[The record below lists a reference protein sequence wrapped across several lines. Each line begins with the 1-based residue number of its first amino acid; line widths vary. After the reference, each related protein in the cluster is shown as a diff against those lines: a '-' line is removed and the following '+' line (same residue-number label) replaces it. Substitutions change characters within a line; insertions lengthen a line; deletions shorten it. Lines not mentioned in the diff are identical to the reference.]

1 MEDSF
6 LQAENAVM
14 DSEFMDGLLLDGCWL
29 ETTDGSEFLNVAPS
43 TSSVSP
49 FDPSSFMWS
58 PTQDTSAALCTSGG
72 VVSQMYGQDC
82 VERSSLDD
90 FQWNKRWWIG
100 PGGGGGSS
108 VTERLVQAV
117 EHIKDYTT
125 ERGSLIQLWVPV
137 NRGGKRVLTTKEQP
151 FSHDP
156 MCQRLANYRE
166 ISVNYHFS
174 AEQDDSKALA
184 GLPGRVFLGKL
195 PEWTPDVRFFKS
207 EEYPRVHH
215 AQDCDVRGTLAIPV
229 FEQGSKICLGVIE
242 VVMTTEMVKLRPEL
256 ESICKALQA
265 VDLRSTELPIPPS
278 LKGCDL
284 SYKAALPEIRN
295 LLRCACETHKLPLA
309 QTWVSC
315 LQQNKSGCRHNDE
328 NYIHCVSTIDDACYV
343 GDPTVREFH
352 EACSEHHLLKGQGVA
367 GQAFLTNGPC
377 FSSDVSNYKKSEY
390 PLSHHANMYGL
401 HGAVA
406 IRLRCIHTGSADFVL
421 EFFLPKDCDDLEEQ
435 RKMLNALSTIMAHV
449 PRSLRTVTDKELE
462 EESEVIE
469 REEIVKP
476 KIENTSELQHLHG
489 NSPWSASLEEIQ
501 RSNNTSNPQNLG
513 LVFDGGDKPNDGFGL
528 KRGFDYTMDYNV
540 NESSTFSSGG
550 FSMTAEKKR
559 TKADKTITLD
569 ILRQYFAGSL
579 KDAAKN
585 IGVCPTTLKRIC
597 RQHGI
602 QRWPSRKIKKVG
614 HSLQKIQRV
623 IDSVQG
629 VSGPLPIGSFYA
641 NFPSLVSQ
649 SQEPSQQAK
658 TSPPPPPPPPVQLAK
673 SPVSSYSQ
681 SSNSSQCCSSET
693 QLNSGATTDPASAS
707 VGVSLKKTS
716 SEIELQSSS
725 LDETIL
731 TLSSLEN
738 VPQGTN
744 LLSSQDDDFL
754 RIKVSYGEEKIRF
767 RMRNSRRLT
776 DLLWEIGKRFSIDDM
791 SRYDLKY
798 LDEDNEWVLL
808 TCDEDVEECV
818 DVCRT
823 TPSHT
828 IKLLLQVSSQH
839 FSERSSATEYSL
851 WH

>member
-6 LQAENAVM
+6 LQTQNAVM
-14 DSEFMDGLLLDGCWL
+14 DTEFMDGLLLDGCWL
-29 ETTDGSEFLNVAPS
+29 ETTDGSEFLNLPPS
-43 TSSVSP
+43 TP
-49 FDPSSFMWS
+49 FDPSSLMWS
-58 PTQDTSAALCTSGG
+58 PPTQDTSAICTSG
-72 VVSQMYGQDC
+72 VVSQTYGQDC
-82 VERSSLDD
+82 ADE

-207 EEYPRVHH
+207 EEYPRVQH

-242 VVMTTEMVKLRPEL
+242 VVMTTEMVKLKPEL
-256 ESICKALQA
+256 ESICRALQA
-265 VDLRSTELPIPPS
+265 VDLRSTELPVPPS

-328 NYIHCVSTIDDACYV
+328 NYIHCVSTIDDACYL
-343 GDPTVREFH
+343 GDPTVREFQ

-377 FSSDVSNYKKSEY
+377 FSPDVSNYKKSEY
-390 PLSHHANMYGL
+390 PLSHHANMFGL

-406 IRLRCIHTGSADFVL
+406 IRLRCIHTGDADFVL
-421 EFFLPKDCDDLEEQ
+421 EFFLPKDCDNMEEQ
-435 RKMLNALSTIMAHV
+435 RRMLNALSTIMAHV

-462 EESEVIE
+462 EESEVVE
-469 REEIVKP
+469 REEVVTP
-476 KIENTSELQHLHG
+476 KIENTSELHH
-489 NSPWSASLEEIQ
+489 
-501 RSNNTSNPQNLG
+501 SNPQNLG
-513 LVFDGGDKPNDGFGL
+513 LVFDGGDKLPSDGFGL
-528 KRGFDYTMDYNV
+528 KRGYDYTRESNI
-540 NESSTFSSGG
+540 NESNTFTSGG
-550 FSMTAEKKR
+550 FNSMAEKKR

-569 ILRQYFAGSL
+569 VLRQYFAGSL
-579 KDAAKN
+579 KDAAKS

-623 IDSVQG
+623 IDSVEG

-641 NFPSLVSQ
+641 NFPNLA
-649 SQEPSQQAK
+649 SQEPSQQPK
-658 TSPPPPPPPPVQLAK
+658 TSPPPPPPPPLQLSK
-673 SPVSSYSQ
+673 SPVSQYSH
-681 SSNSSQCCSSET
+681 SSSSSQCCSSET
-693 QLNSGATTDPASAS
+693 QLNSSATAHPSQGDTF
-707 VGVSLKKTS
+707 KKVS
-716 SEIELQSSS
+716 SEVDLQSSV
-725 LDETIL
+725 L

-738 VPQGTN
+738 IPQGQGTH
-744 LLSSQDDDFL
+744 LLSSSSQDDDSL
-754 RIKVSYGEEKIRF
+754 RIKVSYGEENIRF
-767 RMRNSRRLT
+767 RMKNSRRLS
-776 DLLWEIGKRFSIDDM
+776 DLQWEIGKRFSIEDM

-828 IKLLLQVSSQH
+828 IKLLLHASSHH
-839 FSERSSATEYSL
+839 FPERSSPTGYTL
-851 WH
+851 WQ

>member
-6 LQAENAVM
+6 LQTQNAVM
-14 DSEFMDGLLLDGCWL
+14 DTEFMDGLLLDGCWL
-29 ETTDGSEFLNVAPS
+29 ETTDGSEFLNLP
-43 TSSVSP
+43 P

-58 PTQDTSAALCTSGG
+58 PPQDTSAICTSG
-72 VVSQMYGQDC
+72 VVSQTYGQDC
-82 VERSSLDD
+82 ADE
-90 FQWNKRWWIG
+90 FQYNKRWWIG

-207 EEYPRVHH
+207 EEYPRVQH

-242 VVMTTEMVKLRPEL
+242 VVMTTEMVKLKPEL
-256 ESICKALQA
+256 ESICRALQA
-265 VDLRSTELPIPPS
+265 VDLRSTELP
-278 LKGCDL
+278 GCDL

-315 LQQNKSGCRHNDE
+315 LQQSKSGCRHNDE
-328 NYIHCVSTIDDACYV
+328 NYIHCVSTIDEACYL
-343 GDPTVREFH
+343 GDPTVREFQ

-377 FSSDVSNYKKSEY
+377 FSPDVANYKKSEY
-390 PLSHHANMYGL
+390 PLSHHANMFGL

-406 IRLRCIHTGSADFVL
+406 IRLRCIHTGDADFVL
-421 EFFLPKDCDDLEEQ
+421 EFFLPKDCDNMGEQ

-462 EESEVIE
+462 EESEVVE
-469 REEIVKP
+469 REEVVTP
-476 KIENTSELQHLHG
+476 KVENTPELHH
-489 NSPWSASLEEIQ
+489 
-501 RSNNTSNPQNLG
+501 SNPQNLG
-513 LVFDGGDKPNDGFGL
+513 LVFDGGDKLPNDGFGL
-528 KRGFDYTMDYNV
+528 KRGYDYTRDANI
-540 NESSTFSSGG
+540 NESNTFTIGG
-550 FSMTAEKKR
+550 FNSMAEKKR

-569 ILRQYFAGSL
+569 VLRQYFAGSL
-579 KDAAKN
+579 KDAAKS

-623 IDSVQG
+623 IDSVEG

-641 NFPSLVSQ
+641 NFPNL
-649 SQEPSQQAK
+649 EPSQQAK
-658 TSPPPPPPPPVQLAK
+658 TSPPPPPPPPLQLSK
-673 SPVSSYSQ
+673 SPVSQYSH
-681 SSNSSQCCSSET
+681 SSSSSQCCSSET
-693 QLNSGATTDPASAS
+693 QLNSSATAHPSQGDTFRK
-707 VGVSLKKTS
+707 VS
-716 SEIELQSSS
+716 SEVDLQSSV
-725 LDETIL
+725 L

-738 VPQGTN
+738 IPQGQGTH
-744 LLSSQDDDFL
+744 LLSSSSQDDDFL
-754 RIKVSYGEEKIRF
+754 RIKVSYGEENIRF
-767 RMRNSRRLT
+767 RMKNSRRLS
-776 DLLWEIGKRFSIDDM
+776 DLLWEIGKRFSIEDM

-828 IKLLLQVSSQH
+828 IKLLLHASSHH
-839 FSERSSATEYSL
+839 FPERSSPTGYTL
-851 WH
+851 WQ

>member
-6 LQAENAVM
+6 LQSENTVM
-14 DSEFMDGLLLDGCWL
+14 DTEFMDGLLLDGCWL
-29 ETTDGSEFLNVAPS
+29 ETTDGSEFLNLTPP
-43 TSSVSP
+43 TP

-58 PTQDTSAALCTSGG
+58 PPQDTSAICTSG
-72 VVSQMYGQDC
+72 VVSQTYGQD
-82 VERSSLDD
+82 DD

-100 PGGGGGSS
+100 PGGGGSS

-207 EEYPRVHH
+207 EEYPRVQH

-242 VVMTTEMVKLRPEL
+242 VVMTTEM
-256 ESICKALQA
+256 A

-278 LKGCDL
+278 LKVSKRNYRCDL

-315 LQQNKSGCRHNDE
+315 PQQSKSGCRHNDE
-328 NYIHCVSTIDDACYV
+328 NYIHCVSTIDDACYL

-377 FSSDVSNYKKSEY
+377 FSPDVSNYKKS
-390 PLSHHANMYGL
+390 
-401 HGAVA
+401 
-406 IRLRCIHTGSADFVL
+406 
-421 EFFLPKDCDDLEEQ
+421 DD
-435 RKMLNALSTIMAHV
+435 RK
-449 PRSLRTVTDKELE
+449 
-462 EESEVIE
+462 
-469 REEIVKP
+469 EEIVTP
-476 KIENTSELQHLHG
+476 KIENNTPELHHQ
-489 NSPWSASLEEIQ
+489 SL
-501 RSNNTSNPQNLG
+501 G
-513 LVFDGGDKPNDGFGL
+513 MVFDGGDKTHDGFGL
-528 KRGFDYTMDYNV
+528 KRGFDYTRDSNI
-540 NESSTFSSGG
+540 NESSTFTSGG
-550 FSMTAEKKR
+550 FNSMAEKKR

-569 ILRQYFAGSL
+569 VLRQYFAG
-579 KDAAKN
+579 
-585 IGVCPTTLKRIC
+585 RIC

-623 IDSVQG
+623 IDSVEG

-641 NFPSLVSQ
+641 NFPNLA
-649 SQEPSQQAK
+649 SQEPPQQAK
-658 TSPPPPPPPPVQLAK
+658 ASPPPPPPPLPQPPLQLSK
-673 SPVSSYSQ
+673 SPVSQYSH
-681 SSNSSQCCSSET
+681 SSSSSQCSHPSQPDT
-693 QLNSGATTDPASAS
+693 F
-707 VGVSLKKTS
+707 KKVS
-716 SEIELQSSS
+716 SEIDLQCSS
-725 LDETIL
+725 LDQTVL

-738 VPQGTN
+738 IPHGTN
-744 LLSSQDDDFL
+744 LLSSSSQDDDSL

-767 RMRNSRRLT
+767 RMKNSRRLS
-776 DLLWEIGKRFSIDDM
+776 DLLWEIGKRFSIEDM

-828 IKLLLQVSSQH
+828 IKLLLHASSHH
-839 FSERSSATEYSL
+839 FPERSSPTGYTLWQSL
-851 WH
+851 

>member
-1 MEDSF
+1 MEDSSF
-6 LQAENAVM
+6 LQTENAVM
-14 DSEFMDGLLLDGCWL
+14 DTEFMNGLLLDGCWL
-29 ETTDGSEFLNVAPS
+29 ETTDGSEFLNLTPS
-43 TSSVSP
+43 TP

-58 PTQDTSAALCTSGG
+58 PPQDTSAICTS
-72 VVSQMYGQDC
+72 QTFGQDC
-82 VERSSLDD
+82 AERSSSSLDE

-100 PGGGGGSS
+100 PGGGSSS

-207 EEYPRVHH
+207 EEYPRVQH

-242 VVMTTEMVKLRPEL
+242 VVMTTEMVKLKPEL
-256 ESICKALQA
+256 ESICRALQA
-265 VDLRSTELPIPPS
+265 VDLRSTELPVPPS

-315 LQQNKSGCRHNDE
+315 LQQSKSGCRHSDE

-377 FSSDVSNYKKSEY
+377 FSPDVSNYKKSEY
-390 PLSHHANMYGL
+390 PLSHHANMFGL

-421 EFFLPKDCDDLEEQ
+421 EFFLPKDCDNLEEQ

-462 EESEVIE
+462 EESEVMIE
-469 REEIVKP
+469 REEIVMP
-476 KIENTSELQHLHG
+476 KIENNTPELHHQ
-489 NSPWSASLEEIQ
+489 SL
-501 RSNNTSNPQNLG
+501 G
-513 LVFDGGDKPNDGFGL
+513 MVFDGGEKPSDGFGL
-528 KRGFDYTMDYNV
+528 KRGYDYTRDSNV
-540 NESSTFSSGG
+540 NESSTFTSGG
-550 FSMTAEKKR
+550 FSSVVEKKR

-569 ILRQYFAGSL
+569 VLRQYFAGSL
-579 KDAAKN
+579 KDAAKS

-597 RQHGI
+597 RQNGI

-623 IDSVQG
+623 IDSVEG

-641 NFPSLVSQ
+641 NFPNLA

-658 TSPPPPPPPPVQLAK
+658 TTPPPPPPLQLSK
-673 SPVSSYSQ
+673 SPVSQYSH
-681 SSNSSQCCSSET
+681 SSSSSQCCSSET
-693 QLNSGATTDPASAS
+693 QLNSSGTAHPSQAETF
-707 VGVSLKKTS
+707 KKVS
-716 SEIELQSSS
+716 SEIDLQSSS
-725 LDETIL
+725 LDQTVL

-738 VPQGTN
+738 IPHGTN
-744 LLSSQDDDFL
+744 LLSSSSQDDDSL
-754 RIKVSYGEEKIRF
+754 RIKVSYGEENIRF
-767 RMRNSRRLT
+767 RMKNSRRLS
-776 DLLWEIGKRFSIDDM
+776 DLLWEIGKRFSIEDM

-828 IKLLLQVSSQH
+828 IKLLLHASSHH
-839 FSERSSATEYSL
+839 FPERSSPTGYNL
-851 WH
+851 WQ

>member
-6 LQAENAVM
+6 LQTQNAVM
-14 DSEFMDGLLLDGCWL
+14 DTEFMDGLLLDGCWL
-29 ETTDGSEFLNVAPS
+29 ETTDGSEFLNLP
-43 TSSVSP
+43 P

-58 PTQDTSAALCTSGG
+58 PPQDTSAICTSG
-72 VVSQMYGQDC
+72 VVSQTYGQDC
-82 VERSSLDD
+82 ADE
-90 FQWNKRWWIG
+90 FQYNKRWWIG

-207 EEYPRVHH
+207 EEYPRVQH

-242 VVMTTEMVKLRPEL
+242 VVMTTEMVKLKPEL
-256 ESICKALQA
+256 ESICRALQA
-265 VDLRSTELPIPPS
+265 VDLRSTELPVPPS

-315 LQQNKSGCRHNDE
+315 LQQSKSGCRHNDE
-328 NYIHCVSTIDDACYV
+328 NYIHCVSTIDEACYL
-343 GDPTVREFH
+343 GDPTVREFQ

-377 FSSDVSNYKKSEY
+377 FSPDVANYKKSEY
-390 PLSHHANMYGL
+390 PLSHHANMFGL

-406 IRLRCIHTGSADFVL
+406 IRLRCIHTGDADFVL
-421 EFFLPKDCDDLEEQ
+421 EFFLPKDCDNMGEQ

-462 EESEVIE
+462 EESEVVE
-469 REEIVKP
+469 REEVVTP
-476 KIENTSELQHLHG
+476 KVENTPELHH
-489 NSPWSASLEEIQ
+489 
-501 RSNNTSNPQNLG
+501 SNPQNLG
-513 LVFDGGDKPNDGFGL
+513 LVFDGGDKLPNDGFGL
-528 KRGFDYTMDYNV
+528 KRGYDYTRDANI
-540 NESSTFSSGG
+540 NESNTFTIGG
-550 FSMTAEKKR
+550 FNSMAEKKR

-569 ILRQYFAGSL
+569 VLRQYFAGSL
-579 KDAAKN
+579 KDAAKS

-623 IDSVQG
+623 IDSVEG

-641 NFPSLVSQ
+641 NFPNL
-649 SQEPSQQAK
+649 EPSQQAK
-658 TSPPPPPPPPVQLAK
+658 TSPPPPPPPPLQLSK
-673 SPVSSYSQ
+673 SPVSQYSH
-681 SSNSSQCCSSET
+681 SSSSSQCCSSET
-693 QLNSGATTDPASAS
+693 QLNSSATAHPSQGDTFRK
-707 VGVSLKKTS
+707 VS
-716 SEIELQSSS
+716 SEVDLQSSV
-725 LDETIL
+725 L

-738 VPQGTN
+738 IPQGQGTH
-744 LLSSQDDDFL
+744 LLSSSSQDDDFL
-754 RIKVSYGEEKIRF
+754 RIKVSYGEENIRF
-767 RMRNSRRLT
+767 RMKNSRRLS
-776 DLLWEIGKRFSIDDM
+776 DLLWEIGKRFSIEDM

-828 IKLLLQVSSQH
+828 IKLLLHASSHH
-839 FSERSSATEYSL
+839 FPERSSPTGYTL
-851 WH
+851 WQ

>member
-6 LQAENAVM
+6 LQSENTVM
-14 DSEFMDGLLLDGCWL
+14 DTEFMDGLLLDGCWL
-29 ETTDGSEFLNVAPS
+29 ETTDGSEFLNLTPS
-43 TSSVSP
+43 TP

-58 PTQDTSAALCTSGG
+58 PPQDTSAICTSG
-72 VVSQMYGQDC
+72 VVSQTFGQDC
-82 VERSSLDD
+82 ADE

-100 PGGGGGSS
+100 PGGGASS
-108 VTERLVQAV
+108 VTERLVRAV

-156 MCQRLANYRE
+156 SCQRLANYRE

-207 EEYPRVHH
+207 EEYPRVQH

-242 VVMTTEMVKLRPEL
+242 VVMTTEMVKLKPEL
-256 ESICKALQA
+256 ESICRALQA
-265 VDLRSTELPIPPS
+265 VDLRSTELPVPTS

-377 FSSDVSNYKKSEY
+377 FSPDVSNYKKSEY

-421 EFFLPKDCDDLEEQ
+421 EFFLPKDCDNLEEQ

-469 REEIVKP
+469 REEIVTP
-476 KIENTSELQHLHG
+476 KIENAQ
-489 NSPWSASLEEIQ
+489 EIHHQ
-501 RSNNTSNPQNLG
+501 GLG
-513 LVFDGGDKPNDGFGL
+513 MVFDGGDKPSDGFGL
-528 KRGFDYTMDYNV
+528 KRSFDYTREAHI
-540 NESSTFSSGG
+540 NESSTFTSGG
-550 FSMTAEKKR
+550 FSSMAEKKR

-569 ILRQYFAGSL
+569 VLRQYFAGSL
-579 KDAAKN
+579 KDAAKS

-623 IDSVQG
+623 IDSVEG

-641 NFPSLVSQ
+641 NFPNL
-649 SQEPSQQAK
+649 EPSQQAK
-658 TSPPPPPPPPVQLAK
+658 TSPPPPPPLQLSK
-673 SPVSSYSQ
+673 SPVSQYSH
-681 SSNSSQCCSSET
+681 SSSSSQCCSSET
-693 QLNSGATTDPASAS
+693 QLNSSATAHPSQPETF
-707 VGVSLKKTS
+707 KKVS
-716 SEIELQSSS
+716 SEIDLQSSS
-725 LDETIL
+725 LDQTVL

-738 VPQGTN
+738 IPHGTN
-744 LLSSQDDDFL
+744 LLSSSSQDDDSL

-767 RMRNSRRLT
+767 RMKNSRRLS
-776 DLLWEIGKRFSIDDM
+776 DLLWEIGKRFSIEDM

-828 IKLLLQVSSQH
+828 IKLLLHASSH
-839 FSERSSATEYSL
+839 LLPERSSPTGYTL
-851 WH
+851 WQ

>member
-6 LQAENAVM
+6 LQTQNAVM
-14 DSEFMDGLLLDGCWL
+14 DTEFMDGLLLDGCWL
-29 ETTDGSEFLNVAPS
+29 ETTDGSEFLNLP
-43 TSSVSP
+43 P

-58 PTQDTSAALCTSGG
+58 PPQDTSAICTSG
-72 VVSQMYGQDC
+72 VVSQTYGQDC
-82 VERSSLDD
+82 ADE
-90 FQWNKRWWIG
+90 FQYNKRWWIG

-207 EEYPRVHH
+207 EEYPRVQH

-242 VVMTTEMVKLRPEL
+242 VVMTTEMVKLKPEL
-256 ESICKALQA
+256 ESICRALQA
-265 VDLRSTELPIPPS
+265 VDLRSTELPVPPS

-315 LQQNKSGCRHNDE
+315 LQQSKSGCRHNDE
-328 NYIHCVSTIDDACYV
+328 NYIHCVSTIDEACYL
-343 GDPTVREFH
+343 GDPTVREFQ

-377 FSSDVSNYKKSEY
+377 FSPDVANYKKSEY
-390 PLSHHANMYGL
+390 PLSHHANMFGL

-406 IRLRCIHTGSADFVL
+406 IRLRCIHTGDADFVL
-421 EFFLPKDCDDLEEQ
+421 EFFLPKDCDNMGEQ

-462 EESEVIE
+462 EESEVVE
-469 REEIVKP
+469 REEVVTP
-476 KIENTSELQHLHG
+476 KVENTPELHH
-489 NSPWSASLEEIQ
+489 
-501 RSNNTSNPQNLG
+501 SNPQNLG
-513 LVFDGGDKPNDGFGL
+513 LVFDGGDKLPNDGFGL
-528 KRGFDYTMDYNV
+528 KRGYDYTRDANI
-540 NESSTFSSGG
+540 NESNTFTIGG
-550 FSMTAEKKR
+550 FNSMAEKKR

-569 ILRQYFAGSL
+569 VLRQYFAGSL
-579 KDAAKN
+579 KDAAKS

-623 IDSVQG
+623 IDSVEG
-629 VSGPLPIGSFYA
+629 VSGHLPIGSFYA
-641 NFPSLVSQ
+641 NFPNL
-649 SQEPSQQAK
+649 EPSQQAK
-658 TSPPPPPPPPVQLAK
+658 TSPPPPPPPPPLQLSK
-673 SPVSSYSQ
+673 SPVSQYSH
-681 SSNSSQCCSSET
+681 SSSSSQCCSSET
-693 QLNSGATTDPASAS
+693 QLNSSATAHPSQGDTFRK
-707 VGVSLKKTS
+707 VS
-716 SEIELQSSS
+716 SEVDLQSSV
-725 LDETIL
+725 L

-738 VPQGTN
+738 IPQGQGTH
-744 LLSSQDDDFL
+744 LLSSSSQDDDFL
-754 RIKVSYGEEKIRF
+754 RIKVSYGEENIRF
-767 RMRNSRRLT
+767 RMKNSRRLS
-776 DLLWEIGKRFSIDDM
+776 DLLWEIGKRFSIEDM

-828 IKLLLQVSSQH
+828 IKLLLHASSHH
-839 FSERSSATEYSL
+839 FPERSSPTGYTL
-851 WH
+851 WQ

>member
-6 LQAENAVM
+6 LQSENTVM
-14 DSEFMDGLLLDGCWL
+14 DTEFMDGLLLDGCWL
-29 ETTDGSEFLNVAPS
+29 ETTDGSEFLNLTPP
-43 TSSVSP
+43 TP

-58 PTQDTSAALCTSGG
+58 PPQDTSAICTSGA
-72 VVSQMYGQDC
+72 VSQTYGQDC
-82 VERSSLDD
+82 SDE

-100 PGGGGGSS
+100 PGGGGSS

-207 EEYPRVHH
+207 EEYPRVQH

-242 VVMTTEMVKLRPEL
+242 VVMTTEMVKLKPEL
-256 ESICKALQA
+256 ESICRALQA
-265 VDLRSTELPIPPS
+265 VDLRSTELPVPPS

-328 NYIHCVSTIDDACYV
+328 NYIHCVSTIDDACYL
-343 GDPTVREFH
+343 GDPSVREFH

-377 FSSDVSNYKKSEY
+377 FSPDVSNYKKSEY

-421 EFFLPKDCDDLEEQ
+421 EFFLPKDCDSIEEQ

-469 REEIVKP
+469 REEIVTP
-476 KIENTSELQHLHG
+476 KIENNTPELHHYHPQ
-489 NSPWSASLEEIQ
+489 SL
-501 RSNNTSNPQNLG
+501 G
-513 LVFDGGDKPNDGFGL
+513 MVFDRGDKPSDGFGL
-528 KRGFDYTMDYNV
+528 KRGFDYTV
-540 NESSTFSSGG
+540 NESSTFTTGG
-550 FSMTAEKKR
+550 FSSMAEKKR

-569 ILRQYFAGSL
+569 VLRQYFAGSL
-579 KDAAKN
+579 KDAAKS

-623 IDSVQG
+623 IDSVEG

-641 NFPSLVSQ
+641 NFPNLASQ

-658 TSPPPPPPPPVQLAK
+658 TTTPPPPPPPPPLHLSK
-673 SPVSSYSQ
+673 SPVSQYSH
-681 SSNSSQCCSSET
+681 SSSSSQCCSSET
-693 QLNSGATTDPASAS
+693 QLNSSATAHPSQADTFNK
-707 VGVSLKKTS
+707 VS
-716 SEIELQSSS
+716 SEVDLQSSV
-725 LDETIL
+725 L

-738 VPQGTN
+738 IPQGQGAH
-744 LLSSQDDDFL
+744 LLSSSSQDDDSL
-754 RIKVSYGEEKIRF
+754 RIKVSYGEENIRF
-767 RMRNSRRLT
+767 RMKNSRRLT
-776 DLLWEIGKRFSIDDM
+776 DLLWEIGKRFSIEDM

-828 IKLLLQVSSQH
+828 IKLLLHASSHH
-839 FSERSSATEYSL
+839 FPERSSPTTGYTL
-851 WH
+851 WQ

>member
-1 MEDSF
+1 
-6 LQAENAVM
+6 M
-14 DSEFMDGLLLDGCWL
+14 DTEFMDGLLLDGCWL
-29 ETTDGSEFLNVAPS
+29 ETTDGSEFLNLP
-43 TSSVSP
+43 P

-58 PTQDTSAALCTSGG
+58 PPQDTSAICTSG
-72 VVSQMYGQDC
+72 VVSQTYGQDC
-82 VERSSLDD
+82 ADE
-90 FQWNKRWWIG
+90 FQYNKRWWIG

-207 EEYPRVHH
+207 EEYPRVQH

-242 VVMTTEMVKLRPEL
+242 VVMTTEMVKLKPEL
-256 ESICKALQA
+256 ESICRALQA
-265 VDLRSTELPIPPS
+265 VDLRSTELPVPPS

-315 LQQNKSGCRHNDE
+315 LQQSKSGCRHNDE
-328 NYIHCVSTIDDACYV
+328 NYIHCVSTIDEACYL
-343 GDPTVREFH
+343 GDPTVREFQ

-377 FSSDVSNYKKSEY
+377 FSPDVANYKKSEY
-390 PLSHHANMYGL
+390 PLSHHANMFGL

-406 IRLRCIHTGSADFVL
+406 IRLRCIHTGDADFVL
-421 EFFLPKDCDDLEEQ
+421 EFFLPKDCDNMGEQ

-462 EESEVIE
+462 EESEVVE
-469 REEIVKP
+469 REEVVTP
-476 KIENTSELQHLHG
+476 KVENTPELHH
-489 NSPWSASLEEIQ
+489 
-501 RSNNTSNPQNLG
+501 SNPQNLG
-513 LVFDGGDKPNDGFGL
+513 LVFDGGDKLPNDGFGL
-528 KRGFDYTMDYNV
+528 KRGYDYTRDANI
-540 NESSTFSSGG
+540 NESNTFTIGG
-550 FSMTAEKKR
+550 FNSMAEKKR

-569 ILRQYFAGSL
+569 VLRQYFAGSL
-579 KDAAKN
+579 KDAAKS

-623 IDSVQG
+623 IDSVEG

-641 NFPSLVSQ
+641 NFPNL
-649 SQEPSQQAK
+649 EPSQQAK
-658 TSPPPPPPPPVQLAK
+658 TSPPPPPPPPLQLSK
-673 SPVSSYSQ
+673 SPVSQYSH
-681 SSNSSQCCSSET
+681 SSSSSQCCSSET
-693 QLNSGATTDPASAS
+693 QLNSSATAHPSQGDTFRK
-707 VGVSLKKTS
+707 VS
-716 SEIELQSSS
+716 SEVDLQSSV
-725 LDETIL
+725 L

-738 VPQGTN
+738 IPQGQGTH
-744 LLSSQDDDFL
+744 LLSSSSQDDDFL
-754 RIKVSYGEEKIRF
+754 RIKVSYGEENIRF
-767 RMRNSRRLT
+767 RMKNSRRLS
-776 DLLWEIGKRFSIDDM
+776 DLLWEIGKRFSIEDM

-828 IKLLLQVSSQH
+828 IKLLLHASSHH
-839 FSERSSATEYSL
+839 FPERSSPTGYTL
-851 WH
+851 WQ

>member
-6 LQAENAVM
+6 LQTENAVM
-14 DSEFMDGLLLDGCWL
+14 DTEFMDGLLLDGCWL
-29 ETTDGSEFLNVAPS
+29 ETTDGSEFLTS

-58 PTQDTSAALCTSGG
+58 PTQDTSAICTSG
-72 VVSQMYGQDC
+72 VVSEMYGQDC
-82 VERSSLDD
+82 AERSSLDD
-90 FQWNKRWWIG
+90 FQWNKRWWIA
-100 PGGGGGSS
+100 PGGGVSS

-156 MCQRLANYRE
+156 LCKRLANYRE
-166 ISVNYHFS
+166 ISVKYHFS

-195 PEWTPDVRFFKS
+195 PEWTPDVRFFRS
-207 EEYPRVHH
+207 EEYPRVQH

-256 ESICKALQA
+256 ESICRALQA
-265 VDLRSTELPIPPS
+265 VDLRSTEVPIPPS

-315 LQQNKSGCRHNDE
+315 IQQSKSGCRHNDE
-328 NYIHCVSTIDDACYV
+328 NYIHCVSTVDDACYV

-377 FSSDVSNYKKSEY
+377 FSSDVSDYKKSEY
-390 PLSHHANMYGL
+390 PLSHHANMFGL

-435 RKMLNALSTIMAHV
+435 RIMLNALSTIMAHV

-462 EESEVIE
+462 EESEVMIE
-469 REEIVKP
+469 REEMIVTP
-476 KIENTSELQHLHG
+476 KIENTSELQH
-489 NSPWSASLEEIQ
+489 SSWSASLEEIQ
-501 RSNNTSNPQNLG
+501 QSNNSSNPQSLG
-513 LVFDGGDKPNDGFGL
+513 LVFAGGDKTNDVFGL
-528 KRGFDYTMDYNV
+528 KRGFDYTRESNI

-550 FSMTAEKKR
+550 FSGMAEKKR

-569 ILRQYFAGSL
+569 VLRQYFAGSL
-579 KDAAKN
+579 KDAAKS

-623 IDSVQG
+623 IDSVEG

-641 NFPSLVSQ
+641 NFPHLASSQ
-649 SQEPSQQAK
+649 SQEPSQQQAK
-658 TSPPPPPPPPVQLAK
+658 TSPPPPPPPPLPLQPAK
-673 SPVSSYSQ
+673 SPVSSYSH

-693 QLNSGATTDPASAS
+693 QLNSGATTGPAQAD
-707 VGVSLKKTS
+707 VGGALKKMS

-725 LDETIL
+725 LDETVL
-731 TLSSLEN
+731 TLSSFEN
-738 VPQGTN
+738 NPQSTQH

-754 RIKVSYGEEKIRF
+754 RVKVSYGDEKIRF

-776 DLLWEIGKRFSIDDM
+776 DLLWEIGKRFNIEDM

-808 TCDEDVEECV
+808 TCDEDVDECV

-823 TPSHT
+823 TPNHT
-828 IKLLLQVSSQH
+828 IKLLLQVSSHH
-839 FSERSSATEYSL
+839 FPERSSATGYSL

>member
-6 LQAENAVM
+6 LQTQNAVM
-14 DSEFMDGLLLDGCWL
+14 DTEFMDGLLLDGCWL
-29 ETTDGSEFLNVAPS
+29 ETTDGSEFLNLP
-43 TSSVSP
+43 P
-49 FDPSSFMWS
+49 FDPSSFVWS
-58 PTQDTSAALCTSGG
+58 PPQDTSAICTSG
-72 VVSQMYGQDC
+72 VVSQTYGQDC
-82 VERSSLDD
+82 ADE
-90 FQWNKRWWIG
+90 FQYNKRWWIG

-207 EEYPRVHH
+207 EEYPRVQH

-242 VVMTTEMVKLRPEL
+242 VVMTTEMVKLKPEL
-256 ESICKALQA
+256 ESICRALQA
-265 VDLRSTELPIPPS
+265 VDLRSTELPVPPS

-315 LQQNKSGCRHNDE
+315 LQQSKSGCRHNDE
-328 NYIHCVSTIDDACYV
+328 NYIHCVSTIDEACYL
-343 GDPTVREFH
+343 GDPTVREFQ

-377 FSSDVSNYKKSEY
+377 FSPDVANYKKSEY
-390 PLSHHANMYGL
+390 PLSHHANMFGL

-406 IRLRCIHTGSADFVL
+406 IRLRCIHTGDADFVL
-421 EFFLPKDCDDLEEQ
+421 EFFLPKDCDNMGEQ

-462 EESEVIE
+462 EESEVVE
-469 REEIVKP
+469 REEVVTP
-476 KIENTSELQHLHG
+476 KVENTPELHH
-489 NSPWSASLEEIQ
+489 
-501 RSNNTSNPQNLG
+501 SNPQNLG
-513 LVFDGGDKPNDGFGL
+513 LVFDGGDKLPNDGFGL
-528 KRGFDYTMDYNV
+528 KRGYDYTRDANI
-540 NESSTFSSGG
+540 NESNTFTIGG
-550 FSMTAEKKR
+550 FNSMAEKKR

-569 ILRQYFAGSL
+569 VLRQYFAGSL
-579 KDAAKN
+579 KDAAKS

-623 IDSVQG
+623 IDSVEG

-641 NFPSLVSQ
+641 NFPNL
-649 SQEPSQQAK
+649 EPSQQAK
-658 TSPPPPPPPPVQLAK
+658 TSPPPPPPPPLQLSK
-673 SPVSSYSQ
+673 SPVSQYSH
-681 SSNSSQCCSSET
+681 SSSSSQCCSSET
-693 QLNSGATTDPASAS
+693 QLNSSATAHPSQGDTFRK
-707 VGVSLKKTS
+707 VS
-716 SEIELQSSS
+716 SEVDLQSSV
-725 LDETIL
+725 L

-738 VPQGTN
+738 IPQGQGTH
-744 LLSSQDDDFL
+744 LLSSSSQDDDFL
-754 RIKVSYGEEKIRF
+754 RIKVSYGEENIRF
-767 RMRNSRRLT
+767 RMKNSRRLS
-776 DLLWEIGKRFSIDDM
+776 DLLWEIGKRFSIEDM

-828 IKLLLQVSSQH
+828 IKLLLHASSHH
-839 FSERSSATEYSL
+839 FPERSSPTGYTL
-851 WH
+851 WQ

>member
-6 LQAENAVM
+6 LQSENVVM
-14 DSEFMDGLLLDGCWL
+14 DADFMDGLLLDGCWL
-29 ETTDGSEFLNVAPS
+29 ETTDGSEFLNIAPS

-49 FDPSSFMWS
+49 FDPTSFMWS
-58 PTQDTSAALCTSGG
+58 PTQDTSALCTSG

-82 VERSSLDD
+82 VERSSLDE

-100 PGGGGGSS
+100 PGGGGSS

-125 ERGSLIQLWVPV
+125 ARGSLIQLWVPV

-156 MCQRLANYRE
+156 LCQRLANYRE

-256 ESICKALQA
+256 ESICRALQA

-315 LQQNKSGCRHNDE
+315 QQQNKSGCRHNDE

-469 REEIVKP
+469 REEIVTP
-476 KIENTSELQHLHG
+476 KIENASELHG
-489 NSPWSASLEEIQ
+489 NSPWNASLAEIQ

-528 KRGFDYTMDYNV
+528 KRGFDYTMDSNV

-550 FSMTAEKKR
+550 FSMMAEKKR

-569 ILRQYFAGSL
+569 VLRQYFAGSL

-641 NFPSLVSQ
+641 NFPNLVSQ

-658 TSPPPPPPPPVQLAK
+658 TTPPPPPPVQLAK
-673 SPVSSYSQ
+673 SPVSSYSH

-693 QLNSGATTDPASAS
+693 QLNSGATTDPPSTD
-707 VGVSLKKTS
+707 VGGALKKTS

-738 VPQGTN
+738 IPQGTN

-754 RIKVSYGEEKIRF
+754 RIKVSYGEEKIRL

-776 DLLWEIGKRFSIDDM
+776 DLLWEIGKRFSIEDM

-828 IKLLLQVSSQH
+828 IKLLLQASSHH
-839 FSERSSATEYSL
+839 FPERSSATEYSL

>member
-6 LQAENAVM
+6 LQTENSVM
-14 DSEFMDGLLLDGCWL
+14 DTEFMDGLLLDGCWL
-29 ETTDGSEFLNVAPS
+29 ETTDGSDFLNSTPS
-43 TSSVSP
+43 ASS
-49 FDPSSFMWS
+49 FDPSSFIWP
-58 PTQDTSAALCTSGG
+58 PTQDTSG
-72 VVSQMYGQDC
+72 VVSQTSGQDC
-82 VERSSLDD
+82 ASPDE
-90 FQWNKRWWIG
+90 FPWNKRWWIG
-100 PGGGGGSS
+100 PGGGGSS
-108 VTERLVQAV
+108 IKERLVQAV

-137 NRGGKRVLTTKEQP
+137 HRGGKRVLTTKEQP
-151 FSHDP
+151 YSHDP
-156 MCQRLANYRE
+156 TCQRLANYRE

-195 PEWTPDVRFFKS
+195 PEWTPDVRFFRS
-207 EEYPRVHH
+207 EEYPRVQH

-229 FEQGSKICLGVIE
+229 FEQGSKVCLGVIE
-242 VVMTTEMVKLRPEL
+242 VVMTTEMVKLAPEL
-256 ESICKALQA
+256 ESICRALQA
-265 VDLRSTELPIPPS
+265 VDLRSSEVLIQPS

-315 LQQNKSGCRHNDE
+315 LHQSKSGCRHNDE
-328 NYIHCVSTIDDACYV
+328 NYIHCVSTIDDACYL

-377 FSSDVSNYKKSEY
+377 FSPDVSNYKKSEY
-390 PLSHHANMYGL
+390 PLSHHANMFGL
-401 HGAVA
+401 HGSVA
-406 IRLRCIHTGSADFVL
+406 IRLRCIHTGSVDFVL

-435 RKMLNALSTIMAHV
+435 RRVLNALSTIMAHV

-462 EESEVIE
+462 DESEVI
-469 REEIVKP
+469 VTP
-476 KIENTSELQHLHG
+476 KIEITSEHTKDWLHQ
-489 NSPWSASLEEIQ
+489 S
-501 RSNNTSNPQNLG
+501 SNPHNLG
-513 LVFDGGDKPNDGFGL
+513 LIFDVGDKESDEFGL
-528 KRGFDYTMDYNV
+528 KRGFGYTNDSNV
-540 NESSTFSSGG
+540 NERSTFSSGG
-550 FSMTAEKKR
+550 FSKMAEKKR

-569 ILRQYFAGSL
+569 VLRQHFAGSL

-623 IDSVQG
+623 IDSVEG

-641 NFPSLVSQ
+641 SFPQLA
-649 SQEPSQQAK
+649 SQEPSSQGK
-658 TSPPPPPPPPVQLAK
+658 TLPPPQPLQLSK
-673 SPVSSYSQ
+673 SPVSPYSH
-681 SSNSSQCCSSET
+681 SSSSSQCCSSET
-693 QLNSGATTDPASAS
+693 QLNSDTTTTTTD
-707 VGVSLKKTS
+707 VGGGV
-716 SEIELQSSS
+716 
-725 LDETIL
+725 L

-738 VPQGTN
+738 IPQSTN
-744 LLSSQDDDFL
+744 LSSSSQDDDFL

-767 RMRNSRRLT
+767 RMGTSRRLT
-776 DLLWEIGKRFSIDDM
+776 DLLWEIGKRFSIEDM

-818 DVCRT
+818 SVCRT

-828 IKLLLQVSSQH
+828 IKLLLHVSSH
-839 FSERSSATEYSL
+839 CYKS
-851 WH
+851 WP

>member
-1 MEDSF
+1 
-6 LQAENAVM
+6 
-14 DSEFMDGLLLDGCWL
+14 
-29 ETTDGSEFLNVAPS
+29 
-43 TSSVSP
+43 
-49 FDPSSFMWS
+49 
-58 PTQDTSAALCTSGG
+58 
-72 VVSQMYGQDC
+72 MYGQDC
-82 VERSSLDD
+82 AERSSLED

-100 PGGGGGSS
+100 PGGGASS

-117 EHIKDYTT
+117 EHIRDYTT

-156 MCQRLANYRE
+156 LCQRLANYRE

-195 PEWTPDVRFFKS
+195 PEWTPDVRFFRS
-207 EEYPRVHH
+207 EEYPRVQH
-215 AQDCDVRGTLAIPV
+215 AQDCGVRGTLAIPV

-256 ESICKALQA
+256 ESICRALQA
-265 VDLRSTELPIPPS
+265 VDLRSTEVPIQPS

-284 SYKAALPEIRN
+284 SYKAALPEIQN
-295 LLRCACETHKLPLA
+295 LLRCACETHNLPLA

-315 LQQNKSGCRHNDE
+315 LQQTKTGCRHNDE
-328 NYIHCVSTIDDACYV
+328 NYIHCISTIDDACYV
-343 GDPTVREFH
+343 GDPTVLEFH

-377 FSSDVSNYKKSEY
+377 FSTDVSNYKKSEY
-390 PLSHHANMYGL
+390 PLSHHANMFGL

-406 IRLRCIHTGSADFVL
+406 IRLRCVHTGSADFIL
-421 EFFLPKDCDDLEEQ
+421 EFFLPKECDDVEEQ
-435 RKMLNALSTIMAHV
+435 RKMLDALSSIMAHV

-462 EESEVIE
+462 EESEVI
-469 REEIVKP
+469 VTP
-476 KIENTSELQHLHG
+476 KIENT
-489 NSPWSASLEEIQ
+489 
-501 RSNNTSNPQNLG
+501 
-513 LVFDGGDKPNDGFGL
+513 LVFDGGDKPNDFFLPKECDDVEEQRKMLDALSSIMAHVPRSLRTVTDKELEEESEVIVTPKIENTLVFDGGDKPNDVFGL
-528 KRGFDYTMDYNV
+528 KRGYEYKSS
-540 NESSTFSSGG
+540 ESSMFSCGG
-550 FSMTAEKKR
+550 FSSMAEKKR
-559 TKADKTITLD
+559 TKADKNITLD
-569 ILRQYFAGSL
+569 VLRQYFAGSL
-579 KDAAKN
+579 KDAAKS

-623 IDSVQG
+623 IDSVEC
-629 VSGPLPIGSFYA
+629 VSGPLPISSFYA
-641 NFPSLVSQ
+641 NFPNLASH
-649 SQEPSQQAK
+649 EPSQQDK
-658 TSPPPPPPPPVQLAK
+658 ISPPLPQPLQLSK
-673 SPVSSYSQ
+673 SPSSS
-681 SSNSSQCCSSET
+681 SSQCCSS
-693 QLNSGATTDPASAS
+693 ATTDPSQGD
-707 VGVSLKKTS
+707 VRTG
-716 SEIELQSSS
+716 SS
-725 LDETIL
+725 LDETVL

-738 VPQGTN
+738 NPQGGTH
-744 LLSSQDDDFL
+744 LLSSSQDDDSL

-767 RMRNSRRLT
+767 RMRDSRRLT
-776 DLLWEIGKRFSIDDM
+776 DLLWEIGKRFGLEDM

-828 IKLLLQVSSQH
+828 TIMLLLHVSSH
-839 FSERSSATEYSL
+839 CFPERSSATGYSL
-851 WH
+851 

>member
-1 MEDSF
+1 MEDSY
-6 LQAENAVM
+6 LQTENAVM
-14 DSEFMDGLLLDGCWL
+14 DTGFMDGLLLDGCWL
-29 ETTDGSEFLNVAPS
+29 ETTDGSDFLNL
-43 TSSVSP
+43 TP
-49 FDPSSFMWS
+49 FDPSSFTWS
-58 PTQDTSAALCTSGG
+58 PTQDTSALLSH
-72 VVSQMYGQDC
+72 MYGQDYA
-82 VERSSLDD
+82 ERSSLEE

-100 PGGGGGSS
+100 PGGGASS

-156 MCQRLANYRE
+156 LCQRLANYRE

-195 PEWTPDVRFFKS
+195 PEWTPDVRFFRS
-207 EEYPRVHH
+207 EEYPRVQH
-215 AQDCDVRGTLAIPV
+215 AQDCGVRGTLAIPV

-256 ESICKALQA
+256 ESICRALQA
-265 VDLRSTELPIPPS
+265 VDLRSTEVPIQPS

-284 SYKAALPEIRN
+284 SYKAALPEIQN
-295 LLRCACETHKLPLA
+295 LLRCACETHNLPLA

-315 LQQNKSGCRHNDE
+315 LQQTKTGCRHNDE
-328 NYIHCVSTIDDACYV
+328 NYIHCISTIDDACYV
-343 GDPTVREFH
+343 GDPTVLEFH

-377 FSSDVSNYKKSEY
+377 FSTDVSNYKKSEY
-390 PLSHHANMYGL
+390 PLSHHANMFGL

-406 IRLRCIHTGSADFVL
+406 IRLRCVHTGSADFIL
-421 EFFLPKDCDDLEEQ
+421 EFFLPKECDDVEEQ
-435 RKMLNALSTIMAHV
+435 RKMLDALSSIMAHV
-449 PRSLRTVTDKELE
+449 PRSLRTVTDTELE
-462 EESEVIE
+462 EESEVI
-469 REEIVKP
+469 VTP
-476 KIENTSELQHLHG
+476 KIENT
-489 NSPWSASLEEIQ
+489 
-501 RSNNTSNPQNLG
+501 
-513 LVFDGGDKPNDGFGL
+513 LVFDGGDEHNDVFGL
-528 KRGFDYTMDYNV
+528 KRGFEYKSS
-540 NESSTFSSGG
+540 ESSMFFCDGFSS
-550 FSMTAEKKR
+550 MAEKKR
-559 TKADKTITLD
+559 TKADKNITLD
-569 ILRQYFAGSL
+569 VLRQYFAGSL
-579 KDAAKN
+579 KDAAKS

-623 IDSVQG
+623 IDSVEC
-629 VSGPLPIGSFYA
+629 VSGPLPISSFYA
-641 NFPSLVSQ
+641 NFPNLASR
-649 SQEPSQQAK
+649 EPSQQGK
-658 TSPPPPPPPPVQLAK
+658 TSPPLPQPLQLSK
-673 SPVSSYSQ
+673 SPVSTYS
-681 SSNSSQCCSSET
+681 SGSSQCCSS
-693 QLNSGATTDPASAS
+693 GATTDPSQGDVRTA
-707 VGVSLKKTS
+707 
-716 SEIELQSSS
+716 SS
-725 LDETIL
+725 LDETVL

-738 VPQGTN
+738 NPQGGTQ
-744 LLSSQDDDFL
+744 LLLPSSQDDDSL

-767 RMRNSRRLT
+767 RMRDSRRLT
-776 DLLWEIGKRFSIDDM
+776 DLLWEIGKRFGIEDM

-828 IKLLLQVSSQH
+828 IMLLLHVSSH
-839 FSERSSATEYSL
+839 CFPERSSATGYSL